1 MDDAK
6 KKSLS
11 MVEFERE
18 VMMVENF
25 EQQLDDLRNGKI
37 DHFEITPEN
46 FQAFQRVYHAYP
58 YRTQIE
64 GKANIGGKITYH
76 LRQR

>member
-1 MDDAK
+1 M
-6 KKSLS
+6 
-11 MVEFERE
+11 
-18 VMMVENF
+18 ENF
-25 EQQLDDLRNGKI
+25 EQQLDDLRAGKI

-46 FQAFQRVYHAYP
+46 FQQFQRVFHAYP

-76 LRQR
+76 LRER

>member
-1 MDDAK
+1 MI
-6 KKSLS
+6 
-11 MVEFERE
+11 M
-18 VMMVENF
+18 ENY
-25 EQQLDDLRNGKI
+25 EQQLDDLRAGKI
-37 DHFEITPEN
+37 DHFEITPEQ

-76 LRQR
+76 LRQRWWIYQKDEFNLSWSCI

>member
-1 MDDAK
+1 
-6 KKSLS
+6 
-11 MVEFERE
+11 MVEFEGE

-25 EQQLDDLRNGKI
+25 EQQLDDLRDCKI